1 MRSPFTLCNMCNTR
15 YKYIAFTMNKEEH
28 SITLTYNNTNTTF
41 ALLTEDKEKNYT
53 IIELMISKV
62 QNYNEKGN

>member
-1 MRSPFTLCNMCNTR
+1 
-15 YKYIAFTMNKEEH
+15 MNKEEH